1 MEELGWKRI
10 LITFNSSQ
18 LLSGADGQADPVQ
31 DGDLWPRPAAA
42 EDGVWHPSGGP
53 AGAEWDINAG
63 ESQSC
68 RPMSGDVTADY
79 TRWNLPTWQVV
90 SCVMDGRDERFSC
103 LQLVYLNVLNKYG
116 FNHLDWWCERGLV
129 HFPTYSWAA
138 DQIGIFW
145 DIRICSTDW
154 EVTFFT
160 YQHNFTLYIILDGIS
175 DAWKYFDKISK
186 VNVQP

>member
-42 EDGVWHPSGGP
+42 EDSVWHPSGGP
-53 AGAEWDINAG
+53 AGAEWDISAG

-116 FNHLDWWCERGLV
+116 FNHLESSRLMMWEGPRTFPHVQLSCWSAPLQFRSGSFGTSEFV
-129 HFPTYSWAA
+129 QQIKKSHFLHINIISPSTL
-138 DQIGIFW
+138 FW
-145 DIRICSTDW
+145 M
-154 EVTFFT
+154 
-160 YQHNFTLYIILDGIS
+160 G
-175 DAWKYFDKISK
+175 
-186 VNVQP
+186 